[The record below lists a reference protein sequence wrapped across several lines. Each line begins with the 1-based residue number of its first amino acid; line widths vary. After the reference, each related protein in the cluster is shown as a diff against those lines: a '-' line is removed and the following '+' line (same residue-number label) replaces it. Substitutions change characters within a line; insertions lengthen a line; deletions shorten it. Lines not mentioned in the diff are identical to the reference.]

1 MIGTLRPVRDRHIGA
16 SRGSAYWSHFSSDG
30 RLDLDR
36 SIATLLPFLF
46 GRREAVSRRSIEMY
60 EYRQALMRMRQS
72 DSEREIARSCHCR
85 M

>member
-1 MIGTLRPVRDRHIGA
+1 
-16 SRGSAYWSHFSSDG
+16 
-30 RLDLDR
+30 
-36 SIATLLPFLF
+36 LF